1 MDPPP
6 PKSVGSSHPP
16 RPPRKNAAPPS
27 QLSRQQPQESSQGIQ
42 ESQLLSWFQ
51 EIFPGQDLPL
61 CIQPETNNDPP
72 RDYTLQRMQSL
83 PRSNPVPW
91 HKSRER
97 LLLREL
103 YPHLDALCTDSISKQ
118 REGLLQPRPRLQA
131 IPFPSLDSPPRSHK
145 NHHREYKNLNY
156 CHGFKKY
163 SLVKIFHYVFNRR
176 RIMILLETTHY
187 NACRVFLD
195 QTLYHGISHE
205 NDYYY
210 VNYILILMLYVLIQ
224 SRSREKDFYHRGL
237 GFMQY
242 HFLL

>member
-6 PKSVGSSHPP
+6 PKLVGSSRPP
-16 RPPRKNAAPPS
+16 RPPQKT
-27 QLSRQQPQESSQGIQ
+27 
-42 ESQLLSWFQ
+42 LLHH
-51 EIFPGQDLPL
+51 P
-61 CIQPETNNDPP
+61 N
-72 RDYTLQRMQSL
+72 SL
-83 PRSNPVPW
+83 GS
-91 HKSRER
+91 
-97 LLLREL
+97 
-103 YPHLDALCTDSISKQ
+103 
-118 REGLLQPRPRLQA
+118 
-131 IPFPSLDSPPRSHK
+131 SHK
-145 NHHREYKNLNY
+145 NHRLEYKNLNY

-224 SRSREKDFYHRGL
+224 SRNREKDFYHRDHRGL
-237 GFMQY
+237 GFRQY